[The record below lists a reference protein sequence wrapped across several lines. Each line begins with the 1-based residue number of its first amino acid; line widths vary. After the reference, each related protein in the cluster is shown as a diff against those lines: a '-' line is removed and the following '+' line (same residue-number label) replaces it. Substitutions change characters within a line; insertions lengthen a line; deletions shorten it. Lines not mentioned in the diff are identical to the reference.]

1 MYVSSF
7 CGYLHHLIWHEEWLP
22 YRWCGIASRF
32 SLRDTGSSLL
42 DDTAYA
48 KHFFLWLIVFAL
60 SILLYF
66 SFCKAYRLFVKF
78 LNVWFL
84 SLHFCMSAF
93 AYNLTLCMV
102 LVSSSITKVFTLC
115 PLFSILL
122 RIFTAIDGSI
132 DFELPSQFFLQSY
145 FFFQVCGAQH
155 SYIFC
160 MSLPLRHSLP
170 PFEFCIQS
178 LIRDLK
184 KCG

>member
-93 AYNLTLCMV
+93 AYNLTLYMV

-145 FFFQVCGAQH
+145 FFSGLWSSALLHILHVFAIT
-155 SYIFC
+155 S
-160 MSLPLRHSLP
+160 
-170 PFEFCIQS
+170 
-178 LIRDLK
+178 
-184 KCG
+184 